1 MQDHNPQDQP
11 DLGFFKPS
19 GFHIG
24 GALLV
29 IALSVI
35 AFLPFSFT
43 TLVGGTTL
51 VNYILVAIMIVSLFV
66 LILDLA
72 IHKNEVGGGNDA

>member
-1 MQDHNPQDQP
+1 MQDQTNHEQP

-19 GFHIG
+19 GLHIG

-29 IALSVI
+29 IVLSII
-35 AFLPFSFT
+35 AFLPFSFN

-51 VNYILVAIMIVSLFV
+51 VNYILVAIMIVSLAI
-66 LILDLA
+66 LILDLV
-72 IHKNEVGGGNDA
+72 IHKNDTGGAHDA